1 MGQYTIKSFAD
12 LLVSS
17 TQYKGLKTKEKRLL
31 LLDRCNWFISDIVRQ
46 NIFQDKPYDTFV
58 NISSQSLKRY
68 LGNRNYKDIQSCLVG
83 LSIVVANSKY
93 STKKFSKSF
102 CLTKKAI
109 ELGVCETHIY
119 SNKFK
124 EKIKR
129 EMQLSFDDIN
139 SNPVLKKILDNTV
152 KLTVTEVAM
161 HYVSKILP
169 DPEYREID
177 NELVDISEVNQF
189 KMDRYSAYY
198 NSFYELNE
206 INDPKALFDSPVF
219 YPPSIARSG
228 RIYHTIASMPRYIR
242 ESIRV
247 IPNELIWEV
256 DMSSAQ
262 PSIIFLEWLNYVKKN
277 QLKGVEDEYNLCLRL
292 VLEGGIYRYIQENSS
307 YYKGL
312 SYEKLKKD
320 ILSALNDKNKPINRN
335 KELKRLFPNV
345 MRWVNSIKRQYGY
358 KQMSHIGQST
368 EANIFVE
375 VYKELP
381 NEIFALLI
389 HDCILVTEKD
399 VVRVKK
405 DLENR
410 IRKLYS
416 NVILPNHNLDK
427 LFRPG
432 LVSIA
437 DDKLI
442 INQFL
447 ESAKNDFE
455 DGV

>member
-139 SNPVLKKILDNTV
+139 SNSVLKKILDNTL
-152 KLTVTEVAM
+152 KLSVTEVPM

>member
-1 MGQYTIKSFAD
+1 M
-12 LLVSS
+12 
-17 TQYKGLKTKEKRLL
+17 
-31 LLDRCNWFISDIVRQ
+31 
-46 NIFQDKPYDTFV
+46 
-58 NISSQSLKRY
+58 
-68 LGNRNYKDIQSCLVG
+68 
-83 LSIVVANSKY
+83 
-93 STKKFSKSF
+93 
-102 CLTKKAI
+102 TKKAI
-109 ELGVCETHIY
+109 ELGICETYIY
-119 SNKFK
+119 SDKFK

-139 SNPVLKKILDNTV
+139 SNPVLKKILDNSV
-152 KLTVTEVAM
+152 KLSVTEVPI

-198 NSFYELNE
+198 NSFYALNE

-320 ILSALNDKNKPINRN
+320 ILSALNAENKPTKPN

-399 VVRVKK
+399 VVRVKE

-432 LVSIA
+432 LVSI
-437 DDKLI
+437 DDENLL

-447 ESAKNDFE
+447 ESVKNDFV
-455 DGV
+455 DGM

>member
-1 MGQYTIKSFAD
+1 MIFPEVAMA
-12 LLVSS
+12 
-17 TQYKGLKTKEKRLL
+17 KG
-31 LLDRCNWFISDIVRQ
+31 
-46 NIFQDKPYDTFV
+46 
-58 NISSQSLKRY
+58 
-68 LGNRNYKDIQSCLVG
+68 
-83 LSIVVANSKY
+83 
-93 STKKFSKSF
+93 
-102 CLTKKAI
+102 
-109 ELGVCETHIY
+109 
-119 SNKFK
+119 
-124 EKIKR
+124 
-129 EMQLSFDDIN
+129 MN

-262 PSIIFLEWLNYVKKN
+262 PSIIFLEWLNYVRMN
-277 QLKGVEDEYNLCLRL
+277 QLKGLEDEYNLCLRL
-292 VLEGGIYRYIQENSS
+292 VLEGGIYKYIQENSS

-320 ILSALNDKNKPINRN
+320 ILSALNAENKPTKPN
-335 KELKRLFPNV
+335 KELRRLFPNV
-345 MRWVNSIKRQYGY
+345 MIWVNNIKKEHGY
-358 KQMSHIGQST
+358 KQMSHIGQRT

-437 DDKLI
+437 DDKLL

>member
-1 MGQYTIKSFAD
+1 MKQYTIKGFAD

-31 LLDRCNWFISDIVRQ
+31 LLDRCNWFIFEIVRQ

-83 LSIVVANSKY
+83 LGIIIANRKY
-93 STKKFSKSF
+93 SAKKFSKSF

-152 KLTVTEVAM
+152 KLSVTEVPM

-292 VLEGGIYRYIQENSS
+292 VLDGGIYRYIQENSS

-389 HDCILVTEKD
+389 HDCILVTVKD
-399 VVRVKK
+399 VVRVKV

-437 DDKLI
+437 DDKLL